1 VTLSTLFQQIF
12 SAIKKGAVMSVKVI
26 AFGEALIDMLAK
38 PALSGPVNFVAHPGG
53 APANVAVGVAKLGG
67 KACFLGQVGQDMF
80 GDTLV
85 QTMQQFGVDTQQFVQ
100 TPDAMTAL
108 AFVSLDDEGERSFA
122 FYRHGSAD
130 LLYRAEQCPE
140 AFLHEAL
147 FHSCSNTLTETGIR
161 EEHLALMARARA
173 GGCVVSFDV
182 NYRHNLWA
190 EDADARTP
198 IWQAML
204 ASDLVKISRE
214 ELEALYGK
222 DPSLVAKLLDGGVAL
237 LLITDG
243 GEPLEAHWSGGSL
256 ELMPPAARVLDSTAA
271 GDSFVAG
278 LLYQLSV
285 QSVDQQAFA
294 DWVRDDVRLKA
305 ALEFASRC
313 GALTV
318 SRYGAFEA
326 LPVGSE
332 LGL

>member
-1 VTLSTLFQQIF
+1 
-12 SAIKKGAVMSVKVI
+12 MSVKVI

-38 PALSGPVNFVAHPGG
+38 PAQSGPASFVAHPGG

-67 KACFLGQVGQDMF
+67 NASFLGQVGQDMF

-85 QTMQQFGVDTQQFVQ
+85 QTMQQFGVDTSQFLQ
-100 TPDAMTAL
+100 TAEAMTAL
-108 AFVSLDDEGERSFA
+108 AFVSLDADGERSFA
-122 FYRHGSAD
+122 FYRDGSAD

-140 AFLHEAL
+140 TFLQGAV
-147 FHSCSNTLTETGIR
+147 FHSCSNTLTEAAIR
-161 EEHLALMARARA
+161 AQHLALMARARA
-173 GGCVVSFDV
+173 GGSIVSFDV

-190 EDADARTP
+190 EGADAREP

-222 DPSLVAKLLDGGVAL
+222 DPSLVGKLLEAGVEL

-256 ELMPPAARVLDSTAA
+256 RLVPPVTKVLDSTAA
-271 GDSFVAG
+271 GDSFVSG

-285 QSVDQQAFA
+285 QSVSHGAFGA
-294 DWVRDDVRLKA
+294 WVRDKAKLTA

-326 LPVGSE
+326 LPMGSE

>member
-1 VTLSTLFQQIF
+1 
-12 SAIKKGAVMSVKVI
+12 MSVKVI

-38 PALSGPVNFVAHPGG
+38 PGQAGPASFVAHPGG

-67 KACFLGQVGQDMF
+67 NASFLGQVGQDMF

-85 QTMQQFGVDTQQFVQ
+85 QTMQQFGVDTSQFVQ
-100 TPDAMTAL
+100 TAAAMTAL
-108 AFVSLDDEGERSFA
+108 AFVSLDAEGERSFA
-122 FYRHGSAD
+122 FYRDRSAD
-130 LLYRAEQCPE
+130 LLYRAEQCPQD
-140 AFLHEAL
+140 FLQDAL
-147 FHSCSNTLTETGIR
+147 FHSCSNTLTEAAIR
-161 EEHLALMARARA
+161 EQHLVLMQRAHDSGA
-173 GGCVVSFDV
+173 VVSFDV

-190 EDADARTP
+190 EGVDAREP

-222 DPSLVAKLLDGGVAL
+222 DPSLVAKLLDGGVTL

-243 GEPLEAHWSGGSL
+243 GEPMEAHWAGGSL
-256 ELMPPAARVLDSTAA
+256 RLNPPATQVLDSTAA

-278 LLYQLSV
+278 LLYQLST
-285 QSVDQQAFA
+285 QSVGAAKFG
-294 DWVRDDVRLKA
+294 DWVREETSLRS

>member
-1 VTLSTLFQQIF
+1 
-12 SAIKKGAVMSVKVI
+12 MSVKVI

-38 PALSGPVNFVAHPGG
+38 PSHAGPTTFVAHPGG

-67 KACFLGQVGQDMF
+67 NACFLGQVGQDMF

-85 QTMQQFGVDTQQFVQ
+85 DTMQNFGVDTSQFVQ
-100 TPDAMTAL
+100 TSAAMTAL

-122 FYRHGSAD
+122 FYRDGSAD
-130 LLYRAEQCPE
+130 LLYRADQCPE
-140 AFLHEAL
+140 SFLHESL
-147 FHSCSNTLTETGIR
+147 FHSCSNTLTEPGIR
-161 EEHLALMARARA
+161 KEHLELMARARA
-173 GGCVVSFDV
+173 GGAVVSFDV
-182 NYRHNLWA
+182 NYRHNLWP
-190 EDADARTP
+190 EGADAKTP
-198 IWQAML
+198 IWEAML

-222 DPSLVAKLLDGGVAL
+222 DPSLVAKLLEGGLTL

-243 GEPLEAHWSGGSL
+243 GEPLEAHWSGGSMQL
-256 ELMPPAARVLDSTAA
+256 VPPAAKVLDSTAA
-271 GDSFVAG
+271 GDSFVSG

-285 QSVDQQAFA
+285 QSIDHPAFA
-294 DWVRDDVRLKA
+294 GWVRDEARLKA

-326 LPVGSE
+326 LPVGAE

>member
-1 VTLSTLFQQIF
+1 
-12 SAIKKGAVMSVKVI
+12 MSVKVI

-38 PALSGPVNFVAHPGG
+38 PVESGPASFVAHPGG

-67 KACFLGQVGQDMF
+67 NASFLGQVGQDMF

-85 QTMQQFGVDTQQFVQ
+85 QIMQRFGVDTSQFVQ
-100 TPDAMTAL
+100 TSAAMTAL
-108 AFVSLDDEGERSFA
+108 AFVSLDAEGERSFA
-122 FYRHGSAD
+122 FYRDGSAD

-140 AFLHEAL
+140 AFLQGAV
-147 FHSCSNTLTETGIR
+147 FHCCSNTLTETDIR
-161 EEHLALMARARA
+161 EQHLLLMQRAHDSGA
-173 GGCVVSFDV
+173 IVSFDV

-190 EDADARTP
+190 EGADAREP

-222 DPSLVAKLLDGGVAL
+222 DPSLVAKLLEGGVTL

-256 ELMPPAARVLDSTAA
+256 RLIPPATKVLDSTAA

-278 LLYQLSV
+278 LLYQLSL
-285 QSVDQQAFA
+285 QSVSHESFGA
-294 DWVRDDVRLKA
+294 WVRDEATLTA

-326 LPVGSE
+326 LPTAAE
-332 LGL
+332 LGI